1 MDLPRLSKQVRKI
14 TAFDRDATGNLKP
27 VVVFSRRKK
36 RKKQTRALKPVE
48 RLVRTISDG
57 NDAFAGNY
65 ARRHRKSSR
74 KSRDGWLRDLSV
86 NLSRSATKGL
96 KEYDLA
102 RLLRW

>member
-14 TAFDRDATGNLKP
+14 TAFDRDATGGLRP

-36 RKKQTRALKPVE
+36 KKKQTRALKPME

-57 NDAFAGNY
+57 NDAFASDY

-74 KSRDGWLRDLSV
+74 KRRDGWLRDLSL
-86 NLSRSATKGL
+86 NLSRSSTKGL